1 MKAPLRLAAFV
12 TISVVALAA
21 LPTRAADAVL
31 PPAKPRIALDVDG
44 AWNLRSATDANGRRE
59 VVTAHVERKRV
70 VRLVYPALI
79 EPR

>member
-1 MKAPLRLAAFV
+1 MKAHLRLVAFA
-12 TISVVALAA
+12 TTSVLALAA

-31 PPAKPRIALDVDG
+31 PPAKPRIVLDADG
-44 AWNLRSATDANGRRE
+44 AWTLRPATDANGRRE
-59 VVTAHVERKRV
+59 VVTARVQRTRV